1 MSGEIFLMTKRDYY
15 EILGVKRDASEEEIK
30 KAYRKLAMQ
39 FHPDRNPGDHT
50 AEERFKEVAE
60 AYEVL
65 RERDKR
71 ERYDRYGHS
80 GLRGGFGG
88 FETAR
93 DFEMDLAEALRTFMS
108 EGLFGE
114 FFGQAGGGG
123 RSRDMK
129 QRGNDLQIPMKLTL
143 EEVAVGVNK
152 KIKLHRYIKCDACA
166 GSGNARGSQETICP
180 TCRGTGEVRQVS
192 RSFFGQFINVSP
204 CHQCRGEGRI
214 VKNPC
219 AECRG
224 EGRLEGEKTITI
236 DIPAGVAAGNYLTV
250 RGEGNVGPRGGPA
263 GDLLIVIEEK
273 EHEYFER
280 HGDDILYDLPLSI
293 PQAVLGGVME
303 VPTLN
308 GKAKLDVTP
317 GTQSGKILRM
327 RGKGIPHL
335 NGYGSGDQLVRIV
348 VWIPSKLSLKEKEL
362 FMQLGETDG
371 VQPPKSERGFFSK
384 IKEALF

>member
-1 MSGEIFLMTKRDYY
+1 MAKRDYY
-15 EILGVKRDASEEEIK
+15 EILGVRREASEDEVK

-39 FHPDRNPGDHT
+39 YHPDRNAGDHS

-65 RERDKR
+65 RDRDKR
-71 ERYDRYGHS
+71 DRYDRFGHA
-80 GLRGGFGG
+80 GLRGSGG
-88 FETAR
+88 FETVR
-93 DFEMDLAEALRTFMS
+93 DFEFDLADALRTFMS
-108 EGLFGE
+108 EGIFGE
-114 FFGQAGGGG
+114 FFGQTGGG
-123 RSRDMK
+123 RTREMK
-129 QRGNDLQIPMKLTL
+129 QRGNDLQIPLKLTL
-143 EEVAVGVNK
+143 EEAANGVNK
-152 KIKLHRYIKCDACA
+152 KIKLHKYLKCDSCA
-166 GSGNARGSQETICP
+166 GTGSARGSQEAICP

-192 RSFFGQFINVSP
+192 RSFFGQFINVST

-214 VKNPC
+214 IKNPC
-219 AECRG
+219 PDCRG
-224 EGRLEGEKTITI
+224 EGRIEGEKMIAV

-250 RGEGNVGPRGGPA
+250 RGEGNAGPRGGPA
-263 GDLLIVIEEK
+263 GDLLVVVEEK

-293 PQAVLGGVME
+293 PQAVLGDVVE

-308 GKAKLDVTP
+308 GKAKLDVAP

-335 NGYGSGDQLVRIV
+335 NGYGSGDQLVRVV
-348 VWIPSKLSLKEKEL
+348 VWMPSKLSLKEKEL
-362 FMQLGETDG
+362 FLQLAETDG
-371 VQPPKSERGFFSK
+371 VKPPQSERGFFSK

>member
-1 MSGEIFLMTKRDYY
+1 MTKRDYY
-15 EILGVKRDASEEEIK
+15 EILGIKREASEEEVK

-39 FHPDRNPGDHT
+39 YHPDRNPGDHT
-50 AEERFKEVAE
+50 SEERFKEAAE

-65 RERDKR
+65 RDSNKRD
-71 ERYDRYGHS
+71 RYDRYGHS
-80 GLRGGFGG
+80 GLRGGLGG
-88 FETAR
+88 FEPAR

-114 FFGQAGGGG
+114 FFGQAAGG
-123 RSRDMK
+123 RTREMK
-129 QRGNDLQIPMKLTL
+129 QRGNDLQIPLKLTL
-143 EEVAVGVNK
+143 EEVAAGVNK
-152 KIKLHRYIKCDACA
+152 KIKLHKYLKCDSCTGT
-166 GSGNARGSQETICP
+166 GSARGSQEAICP

-192 RSFFGQFINVSP
+192 RSFFGQFINVTI

-219 AECRG
+219 PDCRG
-224 EGRLEGEKTITI
+224 EGRIEGEKTVSL

-250 RGEGNVGPRGGPA
+250 RGEGNAGPRGGPA
-263 GDLLIVIEEK
+263 GDLLVVIEEK

-280 HGDDILYDLPLSI
+280 HGDDILYDLPFGI
-293 PQAVLGGVME
+293 PQAVLGDVVE

-317 GTQSGKILRM
+317 GMQSGKILRM

-335 NGYGSGDQLVRIV
+335 NGYGSGDQLVRVV
-348 VWIPSKLSLKEKEL
+348 VWIPGKLSLKEKEL
-362 FMQLGETDG
+362 FLQLAETDG
-371 VQPPKSERGFFSK
+371 VKPPKSERGFFSK

>member
-1 MSGEIFLMTKRDYY
+1 MTKRDYY
-15 EILGVKRDASEEEIK
+15 ETLGVRRDAPEEEVK

-65 RERDKR
+65 RDREKR

-80 GLRGGFGG
+80 GLRGGVGG
-88 FETAR
+88 FEAAR

-108 EGLFGE
+108 EGIFGE
-114 FFGQAGGGG
+114 FFGQTGGG
-123 RSRDMK
+123 RTREMK
-129 QRGNDLQIPMKLTL
+129 TRGNDLQIPLKLTL
-143 EEVAVGVNK
+143 EEVAAGVNK
-152 KIKLHRYIKCDACA
+152 KIKLHKYVKCDSCA
-166 GSGNARGSQETICP
+166 GTGSARGSQEAICP
-180 TCRGTGEVRQVS
+180 SCRGTGEVRQVS
-192 RSFFGQFINVSP
+192 RSFFGQFINVTT

-219 AECRG
+219 SDCRG
-224 EGRLEGEKTITI
+224 EGRLEGEKTISV
-236 DIPAGVAAGNYLTV
+236 DIPAGVASGNYLTV

-263 GDLLIVIEEK
+263 GDLLVVIEEK

-280 HGDDILYDLPLSI
+280 HGDDILYDLPLGI
-293 PQAVLGGVME
+293 PQAVLGDVVE

-308 GKAKLDVTP
+308 GKAKLDIAP

-327 RGKGIPHL
+327 RSKGIPHL
-335 NGYGSGDQLVRIV
+335 NGYGSGDQLVRVV
-348 VWIPSKLSLKEKEL
+348 VWVPSKLSLKEKEL
-362 FMQLGETDG
+362 FMQLAETDG
-371 VQPPKSERGFFSK
+371 VKPPQSERGFFSK